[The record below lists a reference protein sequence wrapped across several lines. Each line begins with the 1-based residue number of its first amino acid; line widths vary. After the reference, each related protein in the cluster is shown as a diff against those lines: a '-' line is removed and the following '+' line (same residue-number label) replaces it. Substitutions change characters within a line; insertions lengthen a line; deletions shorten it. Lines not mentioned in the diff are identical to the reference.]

1 MRAVP
6 QRIRDRNIRLVNATI
21 LLVGI
26 ACGMAIALLA
36 IHLDERGYA
45 KESIGTLAAWF
56 ALGIVGF
63 SLPLSSLIEKLT
75 AKRTLVASLL
85 VYAVTVAVF
94 PFVTRS
100 FAAAAFVRV
109 LDGAASAGMWIGC
122 ETILLQRAEKDEKAA
137 VTATYAAAIAIG
149 YMVGPFLSKLV
160 VGGASIEAAFL
171 VAGVVSAA
179 TGILVALKLDPD
191 RPPAPAHGGDTAE
204 PRSSSTTASIVWRIK
219 NSCFGNFAYGY
230 FQASVVLF
238 LPLYLVAQKG
248 ITKEQT
254 IIIPGFFAFGML
266 TFVRVAG
273 AFGDRYGHLLT
284 MRVLG
289 ALGLLTVVGFVV
301 LDHYWLMCAAVA
313 VAGAAI
319 ASISPISL
327 ALQGVILDPSEYGR
341 GNALY
346 NGFYAAGMLLGPPIS
361 GRIFNRIGGPAMLYH
376 LAALWAAFV
385 VFTLIFAN
393 DDPARVRRA
402 AQPGKAAAS

>member
-1 MRAVP
+1 VRLV
-6 QRIRDRNIRLVNATI
+6 QGRIRDRNILLINLTI
-21 LLVGI
+21 LLVGV
-26 ACGMAIALLA
+26 ACGMAIALLS

-63 SLPLSSLIEKLT
+63 SFPLSAVIERLT
-75 AKRTLVASLL
+75 AKRTLVASLFL
-85 VYAVTVAVF
+85 YACTVALF
-94 PFVTRS
+94 PRVTHS
-100 FAAAAFVRV
+100 FALAAFVRV

-122 ETILLQRAEKDEKAA
+122 ETILLQRADKDEKAA
-137 VTATYAAAIAIG
+137 VTALYAAAIAVG

-160 VGGASIEAAFL
+160 VAVASLEAAFL
-171 VAGVVSAA
+171 VAGLISCA
-179 TGILVALKLDPD
+179 TGVLVALRLDPD
-191 RPPAPAHGGDTAE
+191 SPGAKAHGDAPAEAL
-204 PRSSSTTASIVWRIK
+204 PASSSTASIVWRIK

-238 LPLYLVAQKG
+238 LPLYLMAAKG

-273 AFGDRYGHLLT
+273 SFGDRHGHLLT

-289 ALGLLTVVGFVV
+289 ALGLLTVLGFVV
-301 LDHYWLMCAAVA
+301 LDNYWLMCGAVA
-313 VAGAAI
+313 VAGASI

-361 GRIFNRIGGPAMLYH
+361 GRLFNRHGGPAMLYH

-385 VFTLIFAN
+385 VFTVLFAN
-393 DDPARVRRA
+393 DDPARARRA
-402 AQPGKAAAS
+402 APEGH

>member
-1 MRAVP
+1 MPPVGAKI
-6 QRIRDRNIRLVNATI
+6 QDRNIWLINATI
-21 LLVGI
+21 LLVGV

-63 SLPLSSLIEKLT
+63 SFPMSALIEKIT
-75 AKRTLVASLL
+75 AKRALVTSLFL
-85 VYAVTVAVF
+85 YALTVAVF

-100 FAAAAFVRV
+100 FPAAAFVRV

-122 ETILLQRAEKDEKAA
+122 ETILLQRADKDQKAA
-137 VTATYAAAIAIG
+137 ITAMYAAAIAVG

-160 VGGASIEAAFL
+160 VSFASIEAAFL
-171 VAGVVSAA
+171 VAGVVSAL
-179 TGILVALKLDPD
+179 TGLLVLARLDPD
-191 RPPAPAHGGDTAE
+191 PPLVSVHSEAE
-204 PRSSSTTASIVWRIK
+204 VGKAEADSSFGSIIWRIK

-238 LPLYLVAQKG
+238 LPLYLVASKG
-248 ITKEQT
+248 VTREQT

-266 TFVRVAG
+266 SFVRIAG
-273 AFGDRYGHLLT
+273 WFGDRHGHLLT

-289 ALGLLTVVGFVV
+289 ALGLATVLGFVV
-301 LDHYWLMCAAVA
+301 LDNFWLMCGAVA
-313 VAGAAI
+313 LAGASI

-327 ALQGVILDPSEYGR
+327 ALQGVILRPAEYGR
-341 GNALY
+341 GNAIY

-361 GRIFNRIGGPAMLYH
+361 GRLFNRLGGPVMLYH
-376 LAALWAAFV
+376 LAALWGAFV
-385 VFTLIFAN
+385 VFTLVFAN
-393 DDPARVRRA
+393 DDPARAKHVRPVEA
-402 AQPGKAAAS
+402 

>member
-1 MRAVP
+1 V
-6 QRIRDRNIRLVNATI
+6 QGRIRDRNILLINLTI
-21 LLVGI
+21 LLVGV
-26 ACGMAIALLA
+26 ACGMAIALLS

-63 SLPLSSLIEKLT
+63 SFPLSAVIERLA
-75 AKRTLVASLL
+75 AKRTLVAALFL
-85 VYAVTVAVF
+85 YACTVAVF
-94 PFVTRS
+94 PHVTHS
-100 FAAAAFVRV
+100 FALAAFVRV

-122 ETILLQRAEKDEKAA
+122 ETILLQRAQKDEKAA
-137 VTATYAAAIAIG
+137 VTALYAAAIAVG

-160 VGGASIEAAFL
+160 VAFASLEAAFL

-179 TGILVALKLDPD
+179 TGVLVALRLDPD
-191 RPPAPAHGGDTAE
+191 SPGAKAHADDYVDASAPQA
-204 PRSSSTTASIVWRIK
+204 SSSTASIVWRIK

-238 LPLYLVAQKG
+238 LPLYLMAAKG

-273 AFGDRYGHLLT
+273 SFGDRHGHLLT

-289 ALGLLTVVGFVV
+289 ALGLLTVLGFVV
-301 LDHYWLMCAAVA
+301 LDNYWLMCGAVA
-313 VAGAAI
+313 VAGASI
-319 ASISPISL
+319 ANISPISL
-327 ALQGVILDPSEYGR
+327 ALQGVILDPAEYGR

-361 GRIFNRIGGPAMLYH
+361 GRIMNRLGGPAMLYH

-385 VFTLIFAN
+385 VFTVIFAN
-393 DDPARVRRA
+393 DDPARARRA
-402 AQPGKAAAS
+402 ATATS